1 MMNVVEG
8 SLKDLVKI
16 SSIGMR
22 FKRALR
28 DRVFFKTLTIET
40 KYTLSGARCHKIWF
54 ELPLNIFLLLLL
66 YTIL

>member
-28 DRVFFKTLTIET
+28 DGVFFKTLTIET
-40 KYTLSGARCHKIWF
+40 KYTLSGARCHKI
-54 ELPLNIFLLLLL
+54 
-66 YTIL
+66 

>member
-28 DRVFFKTLTIET
+28 DGVFFKTLTIET

-54 ELPLNIFLLLLL
+54 ELFPLIFFCMLL